1 MTQMG
6 LCMNQKQTHKDNRL
20 VVAMEEEGLEGE
32 RLGIWGWQMQ
42 TIIYRKDKK
51 QDIEHGTI
59 KLFNIL

>member
-1 MTQMG
+1 MVV
-6 LCMNQKQTHKDNRL
+6 NNRL